1 MTEMAVSSSPELSPE
16 EEKLTI
22 RDISMGVEA
31 QTKEG
36 DTFYLITQRSPL
48 ATPRIETVERNIK
61 TLISLPMVDRRWW
74 QDWLEYVNQNQATIA
89 NDGSSSERP
98 DSVVLSNLKRPS
110 AIDNSD
116 LIYEAA
122 SEDSTI
128 GIELHDTL
136 VEGTDYILLPQ
147 EVWNQLY
154 AWYGGGPTLARKVI
168 NSGLSQTELAVEV
181 YPLRLQLYLMPKGDK
196 ATIRISKKETI
207 GELHRRAC
215 EIFDLNSE
223 QILVE
228 VVDNSHAAL
237 GGCMSSVQ
245 ENGSA
250 DKETTL
256 VLVEPSKSGFS
267 IAGGLSASKGL
278 SRNCNTESSQFQNVT
293 SPGRESDN
301 THGISGVTG
310 VTTRGSSGGL
320 TGLLNLGNTCFM
332 NSAIQCLVHTPEF
345 ARYFREDYHKEINWH
360 NPLGMVA
367 TDGVD
372 LSSYHSTHL
381 KLCYMQGELAL
392 AFGDLLRK
400 LWAPGRTPVAPR
412 PFKVKLARFAP
423 QFSGYNQHDSQEL
436 LAFLLDGLHE
446 DLNRVKHKPYI
457 KSRDADG
464 RPDEEVADEYWAN
477 HIARNDSIIVDV
489 CQGQYKSTLVCPVCN
504 KISVTF
510 DPFMYL
516 SLPLQSTTTRTM
528 TVTVFTCDGS
538 ALPSACTVTVQ
549 KQGRCRDLI
558 QAISNACS
566 LKHNEKLLLAEIRG
580 HLIHRF
586 LEDPLISLSSIKDDD
601 HLAAYKIPK
610 FVKNTKFLQ
619 LIHRR
624 EEQETGNAQSTMG
637 WKPYGTPLVSPISCD
652 EIITRGDI
660 QSMVHTMLSPML
672 RTENVGHPDISDTNT
687 SLSASDPSQ
696 TTNSIE
702 ACTDSNVAD
711 STQKD
716 GGSSKSV
723 NLPKLPLQLVD
734 ENNACID
741 LSVGEDKAVKLSSS
755 SISILVFIDWSGK
768 LLENYDAHYLENLP
782 EVYKYGPVT
791 KKTRTEPLSLYTC
804 LEAFLRE
811 EPLVPEDMWH
821 CPQCNERRQASKKL
835 DLWRLPEV
843 LVIHLKRF
851 SYSRSM
857 KNKLETFINFPVH
870 DFDLTNYI
878 ANKKNPRRQL
888 YELYALT
895 NHYGGMGSGHYT
907 AHIKLLD
914 ENRWYNFDDSHISP
928 INEEDVKSAAAYVLF
943 YRRVKT
949 DGASISNGAQ
959 SSAGHN
965 ISSQK

>member
-1 MTEMAVSSSPELSPE
+1 MAEMSMCSSSSREQVSPE
-16 EEKLTI
+16 EERLAI
-22 RDISMGVEA
+22 RDFVISAEA
-31 QTKEG
+31 HTKEG
-36 DTFYLITQRSPL
+36 DTFYLITQR
-48 ATPRIETVERNIK
+48 
-61 TLISLPMVDRRWW
+61 WW
-74 QDWLEYVNQNQATIA
+74 QQWLEYVNQDQANNI
-89 NDGSSSERP
+89 DVSSLSEHCDSVSSS
-98 DSVVLSNLKRPS
+98 DVKRPS
-110 AIDNSD
+110 VIDNSD
-116 LIYEAA
+116 LIYDMT
-122 SEDSTI
+122 SEDSTM

-136 VEGTDYILLPQ
+136 VEGRDYILLPQ

-154 AWYGGGPTLARKVI
+154 AWYGGGPTLPRKVI
-168 NSGLSQTELAVEV
+168 NSGLSQTGLSVEV
-181 YPLRLQLYLMPKGDK
+181 YPLRLQLVVVPKG
-196 ATIRISKKETI
+196 AHSTIRISKKETI

-215 EIFDLNSE
+215 EIFDLNME
-223 QILVE
+223 QVCIWDYYGHRKHALMNDMDKTLDDANIQTDQDVLVE
-228 VVDNSHAAL
+228 VHSNGSSSAF

-250 DKETTL
+250 DKETMS
-256 VLVEPSKSGFS
+256 VLVEPSKSSLS
-267 IAGGLSASKGL
+267 IAGGLSASKGVSRSCSSEL
-278 SRNCNTESSQFQNVT
+278 SQSQNLT
-293 SPGRESDN
+293 SPVRELDS
-301 THGISGVTG
+301 TYGVSGVS
-310 VTTRGSSGGL
+310 TRGATGGL

-345 ARYFREDYHKEINWH
+345 ARYFREDYHKEINWQ
-360 NPLGMVA
+360 NPLGMV
-367 TDGVD
+367 
-372 LSSYHSTHL
+372 
-381 KLCYMQGELAL
+381 GELAL

-412 PFKVKLARFAP
+412 PFKTKLARFAP

-516 SLPLQSTTTRTM
+516 SLPLQSTITRTM

-538 ALPSACTVTVQ
+538 ALPSACTVTVP

-558 QAISNACS
+558 QALSGACS
-566 LKHNEKLLLAEIRG
+566 VKHNEKLLLAEIRN
-580 HLIHRF
+580 HLIDRF
-586 LEDPLISLSSIKDDD
+586 LEDPLILLSTIKDDD

-610 FVKNTKFLQ
+610 LSKSTIFLQ

-624 EEQETGNAQSTMG
+624 EEQEIGNAQKSFG

-652 EIITRGDI
+652 DVITRGDI
-660 QSMVHTMLSPML
+660 QSIVYTMLSPML
-672 RTENVGHPDISDTNT
+672 RTERQGHTDISET
-687 SLSASDPSQ
+687 SISVAASDPSCDI
-696 TTNSIE
+696 TASEAFTDSIE
-702 ACTDSNVAD
+702 SDL
-711 STQKD
+711 KD
-716 GGSSKSV
+716 MDGNSYKTVTLS
-723 NLPKLPLQLVD
+723 KLPLQLVD

-741 LSVGEDKAVKLSSS
+741 LSVGEEKPIKLSSS
-755 SISILVFIDWSGK
+755 SMSILVFVDWSHK
-768 LLENYDAHYLENLP
+768 FLEKYDTHYLENLP
-782 EVYKYGPVT
+782 EVFKYGPVT
-791 KKTRTEPLSLYTC
+791 KKARTEPLSLYTC

-811 EPLVPEDMWH
+811 EPLVPEDMWF
-821 CPQCNERRQASKKL
+821 CPQCKEQRQASKKL

-857 KNKLETFINFPVH
+857 KHKLETFVNFPIH
-870 DFDLTNYI
+870 DLDLTNYV
-878 ANKKNPRRQL
+878 AHKNNSRSQI

-914 ENRWYNFDDSHISP
+914 ENRWYNFDDSHISA

-943 YRRVKT
+943 YKRVKI
-949 DGASISNGAQ
+949 DDASVSNGAQ
-959 SSAGHN
+959 SCAGHEN
-965 ISSQK
+965 ILPQN

>member
-36 DTFYLITQRSPL
+36 DTFYLITQ
-48 ATPRIETVERNIK
+48 
-61 TLISLPMVDRRWW
+61 RWW

-223 QILVE
+223 QVWIWDYYGRRKHALMNDLDKTLDDANIQMDQDILVE

-360 NPLGMVA
+360 NPLGMV
-367 TDGVD
+367 
-372 LSSYHSTHL
+372 
-381 KLCYMQGELAL
+381 GELAL

-811 EPLVPEDMWH
+811 EPLVPEDM
-821 CPQCNERRQASKKL
+821 
-835 DLWRLPEV
+835 
-843 LVIHLKRF
+843 
-851 SYSRSM
+851 
-857 KNKLETFINFPVH
+857 
-870 DFDLTNYI
+870 
-878 ANKKNPRRQL
+878 
-888 YELYALT
+888 
-895 NHYGGMGSGHYT
+895 
-907 AHIKLLD
+907 
-914 ENRWYNFDDSHISP
+914 
-928 INEEDVKSAAAYVLF
+928 
-943 YRRVKT
+943 
-949 DGASISNGAQ
+949 
-959 SSAGHN
+959 
-965 ISSQK
+965 